1 MRYIRTIA
9 ILISVLNL
17 TNLKSQTPCPKNMDL
32 NKYVEAVIE
41 SDVNSTNVIF
51 IMKMRD
57 SNNIMKRYLISSRE
71 FAEFIHVY
79 YFLDTSL
86 RTTIKKAILGED
98 IGYKFDYKINNY
110 LVPEPL
116 YKKFEKKSA
125 PSVYKKYFDKEGIQK
140 GNPIIFYNWGDYSGI
155 LSYLIDHYAIIRLQD
170 FLGLVVSSKPCR
182 CKSAKPK

>member
-17 TNLKSQTPCPKNMDL
+17 TNLKSQTPCPKYMDL
-32 NKYVEAVIE
+32 NKYVEAVIK

-98 IGYKFDYKINNY
+98 IGYKFDYRINNY
-110 LVPEPL
+110 LVSEPL

-155 LSYLIDHYAIIRLQD
+155 LSYLIDHYAIIRLHD